1 MDFEWGIGYILHIPI
16 KLLEKIIFWSIIRR
30 KIEIKWV
37 F

>member
-1 MDFEWGIGYILHIPI
+1 MDFEWGISYILQTPI

-30 KIEIKWV
+30 KIEIKKP